1 MTQHQESH
9 TTELV
14 KLSDTPLVVADA
26 SQDIRG
32 RKVLDRTGEEIGHV
46 SDLFIDR
53 SLRRVRML
61 EIRAGGFLGFGERHV
76 LLPID
81 ALTSVTK
88 HAVHVSETRERLA
101 KSPVYDP
108 TLIMEPQARA
118 WAPFYG
124 YYGLQPYWSSGYLYP
139 EFPLEHDVKELH
151 REKRPRPGP
160 LNGGT

>member
-1 MTQHQESH
+1 MSQHQETH
-9 TTELV
+9 DLGLV
-14 KLSDTPLVVADA
+14 KLSDTELVVADA

-32 RKVLDRTGEEIGHV
+32 RRVIDRDGAEIGHV
-46 SDLFIDR
+46 SGLFIDR
-53 SLRRVRML
+53 DVRRVRML

-81 ALTSVTK
+81 TLTSVTP
-88 HAVHVSETRERLA
+88 HAVHVNETRERLA

-108 TLIMEPQARA
+108 TLIVEPQARA
-118 WAPFYG
+118 WEPFYG

-151 REKRPRPGP
+151 RQSARGQD
-160 LNGGT
+160 L